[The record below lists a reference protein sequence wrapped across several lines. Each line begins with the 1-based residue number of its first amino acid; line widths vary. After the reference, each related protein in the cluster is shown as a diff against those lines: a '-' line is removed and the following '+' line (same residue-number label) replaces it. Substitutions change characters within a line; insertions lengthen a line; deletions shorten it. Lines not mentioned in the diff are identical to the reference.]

1 MRYQLSDNEFF
12 ILVSCMNQLDLIT
25 DLCSNISG
33 SPSITADGLQSFLY
47 AQQEALHAAIKAV
60 EERHEA
66 QTVLDREHGAMQY
79 FDWAYALRI
88 ARGDALHTPN
98 GAEERITERLAKTA
112 QIDDSMQLVLNEWLA
127 ILTAAQVPTAAAPKA
142 PKAPKAPDK
151 HRKREKL
158 TANA

>member
-1 MRYQLSDNEFF
+1 MSYQLSDNEFYS
-12 ILVSCMNQLDLIT
+12 LVSCMNQLDLIT

-33 SPSITADGLQSFLY
+33 SPSITADGLQSFLC

-60 EERHEA
+60 KERHEA
-66 QTVLDREHGAMQY
+66 QAVLDREQGAMQY

-88 ARGDALHTPN
+88 ARGDALHTQS
-98 GAEERITERLAKTA
+98 GSEKRITEKLTKTA

-127 ILTAAQVPTAAAPKA
+127 ILTAVQVPTAAAPKA
-142 PKAPKAPDK
+142 SKAPAKP
-151 HRKREKL
+151 RKREKL